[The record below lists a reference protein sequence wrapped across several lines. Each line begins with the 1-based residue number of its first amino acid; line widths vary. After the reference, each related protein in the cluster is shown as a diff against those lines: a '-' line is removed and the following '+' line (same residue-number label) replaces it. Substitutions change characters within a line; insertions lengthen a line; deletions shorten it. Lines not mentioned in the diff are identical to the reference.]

1 MRTDRKPIIAR
12 SILTHS
18 AKLCIPDG
26 RCDRISL
33 RSPPMLS
40 LFFLN
45 GRLICID
52 SFRTSLPLLLK
63 LQIRRTP
70 QLKSRDR
77 PFLSPPLSR
86 TSFVLPYF
94 LPSIVIPFRPSFPLS
109 LPPHSTGGGTREG
122 GRRKFSSPFGSSF
135 LLSGRGSNFPLP

>member
-33 RSPPMLS
+33 RPPPMLS

-77 PFLSPPLSR
+77 PFLSPSLSYFLR
-86 TSFVLPYF
+86 PSLLPPFHRYS
-94 LPSIVIPFRPSFPLS
+94 LPSI
-109 LPPHSTGGGTREG
+109 LPPLPPSTLHRRRDEGGT
-122 GRRKFSSPFGSSF
+122 RKFSSPFGSSF